1 MKEIDARGRPCP
13 QPVLMTK
20 RAVDAGESAIKVIVD
35 NEGAVQN
42 VTRFA
47 EKEGYA
53 VKVTPSGS
61 DFELVLTREG
71 AAPAQAQPAA
81 QAEVTCETGSWKI
94 NRGQVLFLNSEK
106 VGAGS
111 DELGGIL
118 IQGLMNTLAENEA
131 VPEKIVFVNSGVKLV
146 CEGSP
151 VLEALQS
158 LENKGVELLAC
169 GTCINYFGLEKSV
182 RAGKVS
188 NAYEILNAL
197 LEAQRLV
204 SF

>member
-20 RAVDAGESAIKVIVD
+20 RAVDAGEKEIRVIVD

-47 EKEGYA
+47 EKEGYS
-53 VKVTPSGS
+53 VKVEPSGS
-61 DFELVLTREG
+61 DFVLTLSRG
-71 AAPAQAQPAA
+71 DAPQPQAQPTA

-94 NRGQVLFLNSEK
+94 NRGQVLFLNSER

-118 IQGLMNTLAENEA
+118 IQGLLNTLAENDT

-151 VLEALQS
+151 VLEALQA
-158 LENKGVELLAC
+158 LEKKGVELLAC
-169 GTCINYFGLEKSV
+169 GTCINYFNLQDSV

-188 NAYEILNAL
+188 NAYEILNTL
-197 LEAQRLV
+197 LQAQRLV
-204 SF
+204 TF